1 MKKILRIIML
11 LILII
16 SSFGITNAAKGLF
29 DSEDN
34 KKIYLCDGSD
44 CWLEEWVKL
53 VKTSVNWVV
62 TEGTATD
69 HIQKIV
75 IYLLSFITFVAV
87 IYIIYSWFRIQTSS
101 GEDEIIKNSKKT
113 IGYVVVWIVVIWF
126 AWTIANFA
134 VNLWSW
140 WEKITNNS

>member
-44 CWLEEWVKL
+44 C
-53 VKTSVNWVV
+53 
-62 TEGTATD
+62 
-69 HIQKIV
+69 
-75 IYLLSFITFVAV
+75 
-87 IYIIYSWFRIQTSS
+87 
-101 GEDEIIKNSKKT
+101 
-113 IGYVVVWIVVIWF
+113 
-126 AWTIANFA
+126 
-134 VNLWSW
+134 
-140 WEKITNNS
+140 